1 MEWVARFIHLF
12 GGDKAKVSIFGC
24 SAGAASVSVQYVMR
38 RTYEHKLFRAAIA
51 ESGAFAQW
59 ASQPMAVAEAVFA
72 TFATHLGCDE
82 ADIACMRA
90 ANATAV
96 RDATANVLPSQHS
109 VRHNPFAPVVDG
121 VELAAEAWQL
131 ARSGVR
137 APVPLILGSN
147 RDEMSATYFYTAP
160 FDLNATGL
168 QKLVGSLAPIG
179 GSEAATRELL
189 SLYPI
194 SEYPHT
200 ECCTPQCEYSNG
212 LSPRCRLTQ
221 TVATRLAGDQDRLR
235 LEHDLPEPPRRALVG
250 DARGAGVALPL

>member
-96 RDATANVLPSQHS
+96 RDATANVLPAQYS

-147 RDEMSATYFYTAP
+147 RDEMSATYGP
-160 FDLNATGL
+160 
-168 QKLVGSLAPIG
+168 
-179 GSEAATRELL
+179 LL
-189 SLYPI
+189 
-194 SEYPHT
+194 
-200 ECCTPQCEYSNG
+200 
-212 LSPRCRLTQ
+212 
-221 TVATRLAGDQDRLR
+221 
-235 LEHDLPEPPRRALVG
+235 
-250 DARGAGVALPL
+250 